1 MTIENTLV
9 ALDLA
14 ELNGDVARLSAK
26 QTEIFGRA
34 KLRLADGDIGSLAAI
49 QSLLDAQ
56 LSMPAYRFDDAVAAV
71 AKLAKKAAN
80 RGLPIPTIEEVSRET
95 RTTDA
100 GDQEWVTVRLLGA
113 APVCNGW
120 SCVAVMVPRQEGGEW
135 TADVCTASGVDTDPA
150 WLVAP
155 QRCDHCNTNRRRAFV
170 FVITHEDSTTKQV
183 GKTCLNEYIGADALA
198 SWFVFSELRNIE
210 QDLRGWGYDHHAA
223 AEWYAEHSED
233 AAKKARGPKI
243 RPAAELFLAAV
254 AASLRAQPFDRF
266 TGRDVYDRLVT
277 AEHEPVTDADVNAAA
292 HAIAWV
298 NALTPEGYAALAHY
312 PARTVDYVR
321 TALERGH
328 VNKGEAGPISYL
340 LGIVRA
346 MTQASERTNEP
357 VPGAVPGRT
366 IEIVLTFDRDLR
378 WAVQCSDRA
387 GRTVLLKGITAV
399 TTVHRME
406 QAGTFTARGRVQ
418 SIGEYR
424 GTVQTVL
431 TNAEIAFAGE

>member
-1 MTIENTLV
+1 MHIRLHAV
-9 ALDLA
+9 LA
-14 ELNGDVARLSAK
+14 
-26 QTEIFGRA
+26 
-34 KLRLADGDIGSLAAI
+34 
-49 QSLLDAQ
+49 
-56 LSMPAYRFDDAVAAV
+56 MAAV
-71 AKLAKKAAN
+71 AFA
-80 RGLPIPTIEEVSRET
+80 RS
-95 RTTDA
+95 
-100 GDQEWVTVRLLGA
+100 
-113 APVCNGW
+113 
-120 SCVAVMVPRQEGGEW
+120 
-135 TADVCTASGVDTDPA
+135 
-150 WLVAP
+150 
-155 QRCDHCNTNRRRAFV
+155 
-170 FVITHEDSTTKQV
+170 
-183 GKTCLNEYIGADALA
+183 ALA
-198 SWFVFSELRNIE
+198 QGSTMDEIARYREMLAEGNPAELLE
-210 QDLRGWGYDHHAA
+210 AKGEVLW
-223 AEWYAEHSED
+223 
-233 AAKKARGPKI
+233 KKARGPKI

-254 AASLRAQPFDRF
+254 SASLRAQPFDRM

-298 NALTPEGYAALAHY
+298 NALTPEGYAALAYY
-312 PARTVDYVR
+312 PARTVDCIR

-406 QAGTFTARGRVQ
+406 QGAFTARGRVQ

-431 TNAEIAFAGE
+431 TGAEIAFAGE